1 MKRYIKL
8 KKRTWINA
16 DGKKGSSYRF
26 FYNDHGEKKYIQSPN
41 KKYLEGEALKILF
54 RLGNVK
60 SEFPIWL
67 VDTWA
72 AFYKEQKGRMYE
84 KNSKF
89 RQTTLN
95 EYECHYK
102 NILKICGNIDLRTI
116 SDDYIGEFLL
126 KLKPKYVD
134 HKLQSGFAKMSYIK
148 KLFDT
153 FSRIYNYHVGYG
165 KPFKSNIFK
174 IGNYFSDQDK
184 RDMKNIP
191 LGQNLSEDWL
201 EEWDFA
207 RIKAII
213 DGIECTSIRLMF
225 KLMAETSCR
234 PSEARAAQ
242 RKSFNFLSN
251 KFQFKIF
258 HAVDNYKNLV
268 PPKTDKGYRSIDISV
283 DLKDQLVDH
292 MNEMPKNQEFLF
304 FNSVGR
310 FMDLRR
316 MTEQLNKSLKSLNLT
331 LPISRKT
338 YFFRHWNASMWAYT
352 GKYTNA
358 IDLAKD
364 MGDKDIN
371 MVDEKY
377 IKKYSNNRN
386 SEKNTEHQNNN
397 YKWN

>member
-1 MKRYIKL
+1 MDKIKL

-41 KKYLEGEALKILF
+41 RKYLEGKAQKILF

-95 EYECHYK
+95 EYECHYN
-102 NILKICGNIDLRTI
+102 NIFKICGNIDLRGVHE
-116 SDDYIGEFLL
+116 DYIGAFLL

-134 HKLQSGFAKMSYIK
+134 HKLTSGFAKMSYIK

-397 YKWN
+397 YKWS